1 MMDIKANTNKG
12 HFDVDIV
19 IPAIATTDV
28 QELARRQHDSARALR
43 AAAADKLKRYGPS
56 VIAFAVDDSGR
67 LGPQSVRFLRELARG
82 LEPDDADREFVK
94 LRAEVQHIVL
104 QATAS
109 MAQAARGVPRTA

>member
-1 MMDIKANTNKG
+1 MDIKADTNNG
-12 HFDVDIV
+12 HFDVDVV

-28 QELARRQHDSARALR
+28 QEMSRRQHDPARALR

-67 LGPQSVRFLRELARG
+67 LGPQSARFLREVARG
-82 LEPDDADREFVK
+82 LEPDEADKEFIK

-104 QATAS
+104 
-109 MAQAARGVPRTA
+109 